1 MQISSAIQKYKD
13 IQDALNG
20 VVGDEV
26 VPHRAFVVHP
36 SNDNRYLDG
45 CLVKAISKGAMDIII
60 KILDERVQVPHSSCM
75 RVLAGFLSLL
85 LSGAICGNTKCTCTT
100 PTMMHQ
106 TTNWTSQRA

>member
-60 KILDERVQVPHSSCM
+60 KILDERSPGAAFELYESTRGSSLTAAFRGNMWEHKVHLYHPPMM
-75 RVLAGFLSLL
+75 R
-85 LSGAICGNTKCTCTT
+85 
-100 PTMMHQ
+100 Q
-106 TTNWTSQRA
+106 TANWTSQRA